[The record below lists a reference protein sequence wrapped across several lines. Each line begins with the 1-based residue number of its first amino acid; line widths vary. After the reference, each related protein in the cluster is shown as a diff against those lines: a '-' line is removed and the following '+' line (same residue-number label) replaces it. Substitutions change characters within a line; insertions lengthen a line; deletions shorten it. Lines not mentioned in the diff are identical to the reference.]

1 MKRTA
6 LGLAGALLLTSC
18 ASTPNM
24 TFAPKSELA
33 PTGKLR
39 IGINYGNF
47 LLTRRPP
54 AGGEPGGIAPDLG
67 RELARRLGV
76 AYEFVTFDAAGKLA
90 DAVKSGV
97 WDIAFIGNE
106 PQRAAEI
113 DFSPAYLEIEA
124 GYLVPAGSPIRS
136 MADIDREGVRVAV
149 AQKSAYD
156 LYLSRTLK
164 HAKLVRAEGIDNSYN
179 VFVEQKLEALAG
191 LKPRLITDAQTL
203 PGSRVLEGRFS
214 TVQQSIGTPK
224 GREAGRKFLTDF
236 VDEAKATGLI
246 AKTID
251 QNGIR
256 GVSVAQ

>member
-1 MKRTA
+1 
-6 LGLAGALLLTSC
+6 
-18 ASTPNM
+18 M
-24 TFAPKSELA
+24 TNELA
-33 PTGKLR
+33 PALAPSGRLR
-39 IGINYGNF
+39 VGLNYSNF
-47 LLTRRPP
+47 LLVLGDD
-54 AGGEPGGIAPDLG
+54 ANGEPRGIAPDLG

-136 MADIDREGVRVAV
+136 MADIDRDGVRVAV

-164 HAKLVRAEGIDNSYN
+164 HAKLVRADGIDNSYHI
-179 VFVEQKLEALAG
+179 FVEQKLEALAG

-203 PGSRVLEGRFS
+203 QGSRVLEGRFS

-251 QNGIR
+251 RNGIR